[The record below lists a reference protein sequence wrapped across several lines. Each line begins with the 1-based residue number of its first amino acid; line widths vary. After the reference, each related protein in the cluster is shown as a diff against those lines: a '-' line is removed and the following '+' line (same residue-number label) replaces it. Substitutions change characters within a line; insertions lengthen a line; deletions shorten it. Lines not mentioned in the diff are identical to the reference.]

1 MFVVGVFFL
10 MLKGPT
16 EAEELRANE
25 SHNAASLVGLLQRLT
40 QLFSGRIFFF
50 IFILQT
56 KKLKLKQVEKLSQ
69 SHSASSCYSC

>member
-1 MFVVGVFFL
+1 

-25 SHNAASLVGLLQRLT
+25 SHNAALLVGLLQRLT

-50 IFILQT
+50 SF
-56 KKLKLKQVEKLSQ
+56 
-69 SHSASSCYSC
+69 